1 LTTPEAVSLLTKR
14 GQGEVRWLSV
24 GRVGPDVS
32 TGAPRDQARA
42 LLGSAGLSDVA
53 DLLPEV
59 DADRARFVLVTSLR
73 FDLAYEAEVMSE
85 EDADSV
91 ASSLLGTLGG
101 VGAQFFTNRLEDEE
115 PSDRALGYD
124 RIPLSDRT
132 FDSVVIGI
140 GPDIAILV
148 CVLDE
153 D

>member
-1 LTTPEAVSLLTKR
+1 MTTPEVLSLLTKR

-53 DLLPEV
+53 DVLSEV

-85 EDADSV
+85 HDADAV
-91 ASSLLGTLGG
+91 ASSLLGALDG
-101 VGAQFFTNRLEDEE
+101 VGAQYFTNRLEEAE
-115 PSDRALGYD
+115 PSDRVLGYD
-124 RIPLSDRT
+124 RIPLSDHT
-132 FDSVVIGI
+132 FDSVVIGV
-140 GPDIAILV
+140 GPETAVLI